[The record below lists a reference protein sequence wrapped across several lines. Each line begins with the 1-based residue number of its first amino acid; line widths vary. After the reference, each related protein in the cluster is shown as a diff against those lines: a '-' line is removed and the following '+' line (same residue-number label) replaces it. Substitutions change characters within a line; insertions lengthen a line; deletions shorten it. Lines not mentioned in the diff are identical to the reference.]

1 MNTVS
6 MGQVL
11 SRSFAL
17 MRDNLMSVGL
27 FLLIVQVLESAF
39 SFVLGQQ
46 SGAAMGMDQD
56 GAGANPLQIFGMAS
70 YWLMI
75 AFMLLSSALTWAGS
89 IHGYVR
95 SAYQRPVDLRECFMA
110 GLAKMFPMLLLLIL
124 WWLAIGLGWML
135 LIIPALILISMWS
148 VAMPVLVSEN
158 LSVTQSFGRSRELT
172 RGHRMA
178 IFGVLVMVVVV
189 LYAGLIIVGG
199 VAASRVNFVQMAFTA
214 QSNPFVVIALGLA
227 GWVMGMF
234 VAALLSALYIEL
246 VQAKGSAP
254 TGHLSEVFV

>member
-89 IHGYVR
+89 IHGYVQ

-110 GLAKMFPMLLLLIL
+110 GRPRCF
-124 WWLAIGLGWML
+124 
-135 LIIPALILISMWS
+135 
-148 VAMPVLVSEN
+148 
-158 LSVTQSFGRSRELT
+158 QCCCC
-172 RGHRMA
+172 
-178 IFGVLVMVVVV
+178 
-189 LYAGLIIVGG
+189 
-199 VAASRVNFVQMAFTA
+199 
-214 QSNPFVVIALGLA
+214 
-227 GWVMGMF
+227 
-234 VAALLSALYIEL
+234 
-246 VQAKGSAP
+246 
-254 TGHLSEVFV
+254 